1 MAATYLYIDA
11 SELDGLLK
19 EMASKLTPGQF
30 DFLMRR
36 SLNEVGKRSK
46 KIIRE
51 GIQAEYYASTSW
63 VNQSIR
69 NAQIE
74 GGGGSILCRI
84 PVISEKGRIGGEF
97 TAGGGAYGWE
107 SIHNPYRVTA
117 LIVKDGV
124 STLPP
129 EMTHQ
134 GGQPPYRNLGSKTF
148 TRTVTQKDGTKKTTK
163 VKRRPPKQ
171 EPGKGKGGG
180 FWTRSGKGR
189 FPVEP
194 MSGIAVPQMPLNRS
208 RGIVEP
214 KIVSLLESR
223 VVHNFSH
230 IFG

>member
-1 MAATYLYIDA
+1 MAATYLYVDA
-11 SELDGLLK
+11 SELTGLL
-19 EMASKLTPGQF
+19 EDMASKLTAGNF
-30 DFLMRR
+30 DRLMRR

-51 GIQAEYYASTSW
+51 AIQAEYYASTSW
-63 VNQSIR
+63 INSSIHGAR
-69 NAQIE
+69 IE

-84 PVISEKGRIGGEF
+84 PIISHKGKIGGEF
-97 TAGGGAYGWE
+97 SAGGGAYGW
-107 SIHNPYRVTA
+107 NPPAYRVTA

-124 STLPP
+124 SVLPP
-129 EMTHQ
+129 QMTHQ

-148 TRTVTQKDGTKKTTK
+148 TRTVTGKDGTKRAIK
-163 VKRRPPKQ
+163 VNRKAPSQ

-180 FWTRSGKGR
+180 FWTRSGSSR

-208 RGIVEP
+208 RGITESR
-214 KIVSLLESR
+214 IIDLTESR